1 MKEIETFGDLIRKI
15 RIDKNL
21 SDQDIADKLNVPLE
35 LIENFENGKS
45 IPTQELLQKFSGNFG
60 IPFCKL
66 CLITGYHMIRQVPD
80 YYLSDGKPIDIHSI
94 LAKVYYKDPSI
105 LPRLYDVLFGEQS
118 K

>member
-45 IPTQELLQKFSGNFG
+45 IPT
-60 IPFCKL
+60 
-66 CLITGYHMIRQVPD
+66 
-80 YYLSDGKPIDIHSI
+80 
-94 LAKVYYKDPSI
+94 
-105 LPRLYDVLFGEQS
+105 
-118 K
+118 